1 MKKQSRESSI
11 LATKLRHFLEFQQ
24 KIILNLPMSF
34 LLLNVRATWQ
44 RFEFAIIVTWKPS
57 IKIMAESLLNTEDK
71 TIPLK
76 KSNIDLLLEII
87 IMDLISRFN

>member
-34 LLLNVRATWQ
+34 LLLNMRATWQ
-44 RFEFAIIVTWKPS
+44 RFEFAIIVTWNPS
-57 IKIMAESLLNTEDK
+57 IKIMEESLLNTED
-71 TIPLK
+71 TIIPLK
-76 KSNIDLLLEII
+76 KPKIYYWK
-87 IMDLISRFN
+87 